1 MFVGV
6 GAYTSAY
13 LSMQYGLSPWIG
25 LAAAIAVG
33 GAFAWVVGKITLK
46 LSGHYLALATI
57 AWNVS
62 FFYLFGSMDMFGRYD
77 GIASSVERREG
88 KECVSTF
95 RSRLS
100 TYIYKKQKN
109 PDIQTQHLSTSTTKT

>member
-1 MFVGV
+1 MDIRKIAPLVALALCLTIPIVPGIPSFWITLLNYIGIFCIVSIGLVVLTGVAGVMSFGQAMFVGV

-46 LSGHYLALATI
+46 LSGHYQI
-57 AWNVS
+57 
-62 FFYLFGSMDMFGRYD
+62 GR
-77 GIASSVERREG
+77 AHV
-88 KECVSTF
+88 
-95 RSRLS
+95 
-100 TYIYKKQKN
+100 
-109 PDIQTQHLSTSTTKT
+109 

>member
-1 MFVGV
+1 
-6 GAYTSAY
+6 
-13 LSMQYGLSPWIG
+13 MQYGLSPWIG

-33 GAFAWVVGKITLK
+33 GAFAWLVGKITLK

-77 GIASSVERREG
+77 GIAGIPPITIAGISLMEG
-88 KECVSTF
+88 
-95 RSRLS
+95 SRVYYVIWLFVAL
-100 TYIYKKQKN
+100 TEIGRA
-109 PDIQTQHLSTSTTKT
+109 HV